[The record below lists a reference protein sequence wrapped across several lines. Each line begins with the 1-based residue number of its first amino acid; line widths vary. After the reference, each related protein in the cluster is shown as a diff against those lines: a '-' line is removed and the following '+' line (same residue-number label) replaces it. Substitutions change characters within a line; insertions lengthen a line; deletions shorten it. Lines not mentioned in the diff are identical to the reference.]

1 MKGLWKSFLL
11 TDVGPGL
18 YTRVILEFKHD
29 NLNMRGVGR
38 GGEGGTCI
46 LVRTALGHA
55 LLRLCP
61 TYL

>member
-1 MKGLWKSFLL
+1 MKGLWKSFFL

-38 GGEGGTCI
+38 GGGGTCI